1 MANFVTSSTS
11 FDTPEHHSGQTSFR
25 DARSFKLNAS
35 ILLTVSHTAAAE
47 SGRARSAPLAAVR
60 SAAISLPEVD
70 YSTAKRPCR
79 TAD

>member
-35 ILLTVSHTAAAE
+35 ILLTVRHTGAAE
-47 SGRARSAPLAAVR
+47 SGRARSAPLDAVC
-60 SAAISLPEVD
+60 SAAISRPAVD
-70 YSTAKRPCR
+70 YSTAQRPCR